1 MTLFQAFLRDSA
13 IYAVPTWISRGLH
26 IILVPLYTR
35 VLSPAD
41 YGALDLLMVFA
52 SFVNLT
58 VALEVSQGVARYY
71 STEDDADRKILYA
84 STALWFTVLCYTVF
98 LILALNFRASLS
110 ALVMGRAGME
120 SAFQIGMVYIWLNGI
135 FYLVQNQ
142 FRWELRST
150 AYAVVALLMTL
161 VTAVVA
167 VTLAYGL
174 SFGLVGILYG
184 SATGAFVGC
193 LAGLWRLRT
202 SIRFRF
208 ASHSLREMLRFS
220 VPLVPSG
227 IAVFVS
233 LYVDRLMIN
242 HFLSLDDVGLYG
254 IGFRVA
260 STVGL
265 LMVGMQSALTPLIYA
280 HYRKAETPEQLARVF
295 RVFLVL
301 GLLLFLFLSLFANEI
316 LHLIATPSYYAAAA
330 IIVYLVPAIVLSNMY
345 IFAPGIIIA
354 EKTHLIFSINV
365 MGAVLH
371 LGLNVVLIPLFGISG
386 AALATLLGSAC
397 VFAAYM
403 SISQRLYFV
412 PHKWRAFAI
421 SVVGVGLLAFF
432 MPAVES
438 IAIRTMALMGACSL
452 FMLTGMVHNSELQYV
467 RNLFADRFP
476 LASNKLDRR
485 RE

>member
-1 MTLFQAFLRDSA
+1 
-13 IYAVPTWISRGLH
+13 
-26 IILVPLYTR
+26 
-35 VLSPAD
+35 
-41 YGALDLLMVFA
+41 
-52 SFVNLT
+52 
-58 VALEVSQGVARYY
+58 
-71 STEDDADRKILYA
+71 
-84 STALWFTVLCYTVF
+84 
-98 LILALNFRASLS
+98 
-110 ALVMGRAGME
+110 AGME

-265 LMVGMQSALTPLIYA
+265 LMV
-280 HYRKAETPEQLARVF
+280 
-295 RVFLVL
+295 
-301 GLLLFLFLSLFANEI
+301 
-316 LHLIATPSYYAAAA
+316 
-330 IIVYLVPAIVLSNMY
+330 
-345 IFAPGIIIA
+345 
-354 EKTHLIFSINV
+354 
-365 MGAVLH
+365 
-371 LGLNVVLIPLFGISG
+371 
-386 AALATLLGSAC
+386 
-397 VFAAYM
+397 
-403 SISQRLYFV
+403 
-412 PHKWRAFAI
+412 
-421 SVVGVGLLAFF
+421 
-432 MPAVES
+432 
-438 IAIRTMALMGACSL
+438 
-452 FMLTGMVHNSELQYV
+452 
-467 RNLFADRFP
+467 
-476 LASNKLDRR
+476 
-485 RE
+485 